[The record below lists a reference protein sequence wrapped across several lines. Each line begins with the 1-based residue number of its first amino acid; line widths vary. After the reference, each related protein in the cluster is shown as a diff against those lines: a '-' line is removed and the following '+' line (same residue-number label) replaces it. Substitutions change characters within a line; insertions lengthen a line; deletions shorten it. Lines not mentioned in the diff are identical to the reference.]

1 MEGMAESIS
10 LSTSEGVWKT
20 EEVRRAG
27 LERDVNKAVFAAILN
42 WDGAASSGDQET
54 RLYRLAHMAMDSLR
68 FGPYGDR
75 DVRLF
80 LMMSRIGEGENPTAV
95 LKSIYGADPR
105 ELDRRL
111 QQWLAR

>member
-1 MEGMAESIS
+1 MA
-10 LSTSEGVWKT
+10 V
-20 EEVRRAG
+20 
-27 LERDVNKAVFAAILN
+27 
-42 WDGAASSGDQET
+42 
-54 RLYRLAHMAMDSLR
+54 DSLR

-80 LMMSRIGEGENPTAV
+80 LMMSRIGEGENPNAV
-95 LKSIYGADPR
+95 LKSLYGADPR